1 MDPANYLLTS
11 DIFPPSR
18 VVPPYHWIGHI
29 PFLQWLIAELRPSQ
43 YVELGA
49 HTGNS
54 FCAAAEALARSNPAA
69 KAYAVDTWEGDHQAG
84 YYGEEVFENLRA
96 YVAATFP
103 RQTELVRRRFADAAP
118 LFADGSIDLLHID
131 GLHTYE
137 AVAED
142 FRTWLPKVS
151 DRGVILFHDTYER
164 YGDFGVWKLWEEVTP
179 RYPAFA
185 FEHNHG
191 LGVLLV
197 GKRVPASIVQV
208 SKYDTDE
215 RRLFRKIFELHGD
228 SIYRQLRDEMNP
240 VLVADRQENVRLKR
254 QIDSMASSLS
264 WRLTRPFRYLRR
276 LATGGSARPAGGR
289 GAGNA

>member
-1 MDPANYLLTS
+1 
-11 DIFPPSR
+11 
-18 VVPPYHWIGHI
+18 
-29 PFLQWLIAELRPSQ
+29 
-43 YVELGA
+43 
-49 HTGNS
+49 
-54 FCAAAEALARSNPAA
+54 
-69 KAYAVDTWEGDHQAG
+69 
-84 YYGEEVFENLRA
+84 VFQNLRT
-96 YVAATFP
+96 YVITAFP
-103 RQTELVRRRFADAAP
+103 RHAELVRRRFSDAAP

-142 FRTWLPKVS
+142 FQTWRPKVS
-151 DRGVILFHDTYER
+151 DRGIILFHDTYER

-228 SIYRQLRDEMNP
+228 SVYRQLRDEINP
-240 VLVADRQENVRLKR
+240 LLVADRQENTRLKS
-254 QIDSMASSLS
+254 QIESMASSVS
-264 WRLTRPFRYLRR
+264 WKVTRPFRYLRR
-276 LATGGSARPAGGR
+276 LATGSAPRSSGGGSSR
-289 GAGNA
+289 